1 LKIAHAIGKT
11 VWGQRGDIRDVI
23 SIGKLVRKNDVPEE
37 VEEILATM
45 IKNRKKT
52 EFRVTVI
59 GNVLHAAEIH
69 SQESEKTKHD
79 WRLYDDFAKT
89 LMYQQSCRRTSRRKF

>member
-1 LKIAHAIGKT
+1 LKIANVIGKA
-11 VWGQRGDIRDVI
+11 VWEQEGDIRDII

-59 GNVLHAAEIH
+59 GNVLHAVEIH
-69 SQESEKTKHD
+69 SQESEKNKHD
-79 WRLYDDFAKT
+79 WT
-89 LMYQQSCRRTSRRKF
+89 